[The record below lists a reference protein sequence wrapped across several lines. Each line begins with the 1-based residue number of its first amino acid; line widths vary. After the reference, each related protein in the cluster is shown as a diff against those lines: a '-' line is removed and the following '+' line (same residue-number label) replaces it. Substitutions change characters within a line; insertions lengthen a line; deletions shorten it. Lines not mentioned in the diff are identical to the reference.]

1 MAADKYN
8 YKKLVRDLNGGDDDI
23 AIFALRTIIKVERGK
38 LGREEEAIEILIE
51 TINSLM
57 SSWPSEIKFYGQR
70 AIEHLNTLKAP
81 DEPELDENIEEA
93 PIDLDDL
100 DDEDIRKVIHCLKKI
115 EAQKY
120 DDADKKV
127 RSMLEGA
134 RDPLLI
140 AALLAALGAVGS
152 SSDLFLVKQFTTHT
166 NGRVRATCVDTIKCL
181 AEAPEV
187 AIGMIES
194 FLKDRDGSAK
204 ARAIKFIGSHQIEK
218 VEAAIDE
225 MLQSDSVSDRTN
237 LAEAICTITNDKV
250 VPFLKRISEDPDETV
265 RLKVLET
272 IEREEHPQK
281 AFILKKMVKDSSPT
295 VLKVAKEALR
305 RYETKRMLSIGGFQ
319 SMIPDDAP
327 AHRKM
332 KNLEEIQ
339 NEEELDP
346 INLDDLRDPN
356 PDVKLQCLQKIRQR
370 TFERGYKQVVEV
382 LGVAENV
389 EILTEALRCLT
400 VIGTSK
406 DVEAI
411 MHFVN
416 HVEAPVRAA
425 AAEAIE
431 QLANKTQIIFLLLP
445 MVHDEAPEV
454 RHVAAR
460 AITRFD
466 RESILG
472 AVAKMSA
479 HPAKAIRYR
488 LFQYLSNYTGHAVMG
503 YFSRGYSDKAAAI
516 RRVTAQAMYLQEDE
530 RAKKILE
537 ALSKDPDERVKTE
550 ASRVLLALG
559 RKREGTEATK
569 LPDLNKAYEVAKQI
583 MGQALIEIEE
593 QTKEAERAQFA
604 AASKRGELERSS
616 VKAFVGKVSSDLNS
630 KKELEMLELNKN
642 VIMGDM
648 GRKIYKMILR
658 KQVNHKKYD
667 RVVFLIKKFKHL
679 EQQGPGKQ
687 DEEKG
692 FWAKIQDMA
701 GVEKEDEHLKKIK
714 EKLNQQYI
722 ELGRVAF
729 QLSYTE
735 NVLYQDLHME
745 YIELEAVVKRIA
757 EKREEMGLPKKEA

>member
-38 LGREEEAIEILIE
+38 LGREEEAIEILME

-57 SSWPSEIKFYGQR
+57 ASWPSEIKFYGQR

-100 DDEDIRKVIHCLKKI
+100 DDEDIRRVIHCLKKI

-120 DDADKKV
+120 EDGQKKV
-127 RSMLEGA
+127 ISMLEGA

-140 AALLAALGAVGS
+140 AALLSALGAIGS
-152 SSDLFLVKQFTTHT
+152 SSDLFLVRQFVTHT
-166 NGRVRATCVDTIKCL
+166 NGRVRATCVDTINNL

-187 AIGMIES
+187 AIGMIEP

-204 ARAIKFIGSHQIEK
+204 ARAIKMIGTHQIDK
-218 VEAAIDE
+218 VETAIDE
-225 MLQSDSVSDRTN
+225 MLQSDSVSDRAN
-237 LAEAICTITNDKV
+237 LAEAICTITNDKI

-265 RLKVLET
+265 RLKVLEA

-281 AFILKKMVKDSSPT
+281 AFILKKMVKDTSLT

-319 SMIPDDAP
+319 SMIPEDAP

-332 KNLEEIQ
+332 KNLEELQ

-389 EILTEALRCLT
+389 EILTEAIRCLT

-445 MVHDEAPEV
+445 MVHDDAAEV

-488 LFQYLSNYTGHAVMG
+488 LVQFLSHYSGHAVMG
-503 YFSRGYSDKAAAI
+503 YFGRAVSDKAAAI
-516 RRVTAQAMYLQEDE
+516 RRVVAQAMYLQDDP
-530 RAKKILE
+530 RAKQILE
-537 ALSKDPDERVKTE
+537 ALNKDPDERVKTE
-550 ASRVLLALG
+550 ASRVLIALS
-559 RKREGTEATK
+559 RKREGMNEQK
-569 LPDLNKAYEVAKQI
+569 LPELNKALEVARKI
-583 MGQALIEIEE
+583 MATAEREIEDKARE
-593 QTKEAERAQFA
+593 LEAQVE
-604 AASKRGELERSS
+604 ASKRGDLETSS
-616 VKAFVGKVSSDLNS
+616 VKAFMGKVSSDMS
-630 KKELEMLELNKN
+630 AKKELEMLELNKN

-658 KQVNHKKYD
+658 KQVYHKKYD

-745 YIELEAVVKRIA
+745 YIELEAVVKRIQ
-757 EKREEMGLPKKEA
+757 EKREEMGLPKIEA